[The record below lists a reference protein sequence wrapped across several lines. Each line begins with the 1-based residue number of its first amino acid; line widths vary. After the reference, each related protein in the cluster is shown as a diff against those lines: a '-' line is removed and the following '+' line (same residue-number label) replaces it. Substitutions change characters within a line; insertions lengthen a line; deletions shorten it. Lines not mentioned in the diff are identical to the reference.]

1 MAQSIAQ
8 YPNYL
13 ARSPASTTS
22 VCKTRTNLLDQLGG
36 LVASLNRAAL
46 ELASAEENL
55 DVSQYDSA
63 EFVVQGLRNDY
74 RVIRVELER
83 HRAQHGC

>member
-8 YPNYL
+8 YPSYVT
-13 ARSPASTTS
+13 RSPASTTS
-22 VCKTRTNLLDQLGG
+22 VCKTRTNLLDRLGG
-36 LVASLNRAAL
+36 LVANLNRAAL

-55 DVSQYDSA
+55 DVVQYDAARS
-63 EFVVQGLRNDY
+63 VVQGLRNDY

-83 HRAQHGC
+83 HRTQHGC

>member
-8 YPNYL
+8 YPSYVT
-13 ARSPASTTS
+13 RSPASTTS
-22 VCKTRTNLLDQLGG
+22 VCKTRTNLLDRLGG
-36 LVASLNRAAL
+36 LVANLNRAAL

-55 DVSQYDSA
+55 DVVQYDSA
-63 EFVVQGLRNDY
+63 RSVVQGLRNDY